1 MKKII
6 IFLLLTIFLF
16 ASDTINLQLKWKNS
30 FQFAGFYMA
39 KEKNYYKKAN
49 LDVNFF
55 EYHSKLDVIDEVLK
69 KKTTTVS

>member
-6 IFLLLTIFLF
+6 IFLLLAILSF

-39 KEKNYYKKAN
+39 KEKNYYKKEN

-55 EYHSKLDVIDEVLK
+55 EFRNKLDVVDEVLK
-69 KKTTTVS
+69 KKTTMVS